1 MTKLNTLQA
10 SATHR
15 CLIYG
20 APKTGKSLL
29 AGKLA
34 EYYDLIWIDMENG
47 YDVLFQLPPA
57 WQERVD
63 IISLPDTRSYPV
75 AIETCLK
82 IVKGSVEICHEH
94 GKVKCMLCIKAERDA
109 CKTAIQEEHGDVHNN
124 YFTDLNLPA
133 LRDTGKVVVFDS
145 MTQLTNSAIA
155 HITKS
160 QPDDY
165 KLTYD
170 DWGNLG
176 KLMDIFLSHIQ
187 QAGYNVIVISH
198 ETQADAEDKKTK
210 LVPVAGTRN
219 FSRNAAKYFDHVIY
233 AEVKN
238 KQHVFSSSTVAST
251 WILSGS
257 RTNVAIED
265 YPGAGLLPIFKPE
278 LYPRLESKV
287 QVKINNPSGGKA
299 QANSVLARLRANT
312 KN

>member
-1 MTKLNTLQA
+1 MTQLSTLHA
-10 SATHR
+10 SVTHR

-34 EYYDLIWIDMENG
+34 QYYELIWIDLENG
-47 YDVLFQLPPA
+47 HDVLFQLPKE

-63 IISLPDTRSYPV
+63 LIAIPDTRSYPV

-82 IVKGSVEICHEH
+82 MVKGAVTICNTH
-94 GKVKCMLCIKAERDA
+94 GKVSCMLCKKAERAD
-109 CKTAIQEEHGDVHNN
+109 GDEKVGVLHNK
-124 YFTDLNLPA
+124 YFIDLNLPA
-133 LRDTGKVVVFDS
+133 IRDNNKIVVFDS

-165 KLTYD
+165 KLNYD

-187 QAGYNVIVISH
+187 QAGYNVICISH
-198 ETQADAEDKKTK
+198 ETRAESEDKKSK

-219 FSRNAAKYFDHVIY
+219 FSRNSAKYFNHVIY
-233 AEVKN
+233 AEVKA
-238 KQHVFSSSTVAST
+238 KRHTFLSSTTAST
-251 WILSGS
+251 WIMSGS
-257 RTNVAIED
+257 RSDIAIED
-265 YPGAGLLPIFKPE
+265 YPEAGLLPIFKPE
-278 LYPRLESKV
+278 LYPAKKPTPITKTKPTL
-287 QVKINNPSGGKA
+287 GGKA
-299 QANSVLARLRANT
+299 KATDILARLKSKGA
-312 KN
+312 K